1 MPLQKLQLRPGIN
14 RENTRYKT
22 EGGWYECDKV
32 RFRQGSPEKIGGW
45 EPLSTNTFSGVCRSL
60 WNWITL
66 GGQNLVGV
74 GTNEKFYLQQSGV
87 FNDIT
92 PIRSTASLTDP
103 FETTSGSS
111 TVTVTDTAHGA
122 VDGDYVSFSGASAVG
137 GLTIDGEY
145 QLTYIDEDTYA
156 ITAASNATSSATG
169 GGSVTTAYQINV
181 GAAFVVPQTGWGGGG
196 WSLGTWAN
204 GVTSTTSIRLWS
216 QSNFGEDL
224 VFGVRNGGVYY
235 WDASG
240 SLTTR
245 AVPLSDLSGAS
256 DTPTVQSFVLVSDV
270 SRFVFA
276 FGANELGGSTQDPM
290 LVRWS
295 DQENAAN
302 WTPAATNQAGDL
314 RLSNGSQIISAAQA
328 RQEVLVWTDTALYS
342 MQYQGAPAVW
352 GAQLVGE
359 NVSIAS
365 PNATAYANGVAYWMG
380 KDKFYRYDGRT
391 QPLRCDLR
399 KFIFSDLDTFQYDQV
414 TAGTNEA
421 YNEIWWFYCSSGST
435 TNDRYVVYNY
445 VEDIWYYGT
454 MARTAWLDSGV
465 RNAPIAATYS
475 NTLVQHESGLDDNET
490 GVPSAMSSFV
500 TSSEFDLNDG
510 QRFMFVW
517 RMLPDV
523 TFEGSTADAP
533 TVDMTLLPLDGS
545 GSGYSSPAS
554 VGGENAATV
563 TRSTTV
569 PIEQFTNQISTRVR
583 GRQLVMKVSSDGSG
597 VAWQLGAPR
606 LDMRPDGRR

>member
-32 RFRQGSPEKIGGW
+32 RFRQGSPEKVGGW
-45 EPLSTNTFSGVCRSL
+45 EPLSTNTFIGVCRSL
-60 WNWITL
+60 WNWVTL
-66 GGQNLVGV
+66 TGQDLTGV
-74 GTNEKFYLQQSGV
+74 GTSEKFYLFQGGV
-87 FNDIT
+87 YNDIT

-122 VDGDYVSFSGASAVG
+122 LDGDYVTFSGASAVG

-169 GGSVTTAYQINV
+169 GGSVTAAYQINI
-181 GAAFVVPQTGWGGGG
+181 GAAFVVPQIGWGAGG
-196 WSLGTWAN
+196 WSLGTWGN
-204 GVTSTTSIRLWS
+204 GAVSTIDLRLWS

-224 VFGVRNGGVYY
+224 IFGVRNGGVYY

-240 SLTTR
+240 TLTTR

-365 PNATAYANGVAYWMG
+365 PNAAAYANGVAYWMG

-563 TRSTTV
+563 ARSTTV